1 MPGGLAL
8 AVLGKGAGEWM
19 GVDDLGDKAALL
31 FHSSEDSDDFRALLW
46 SKDKNSK

>member
-1 MPGGLAL
+1 MPGGLAPSCS
-8 AVLGKGAGEWM
+8 KEGAGEWM

-31 FHSSEDSDDFRALLW
+31 FLSSEDSDDFRPLLW